1 MPATPGFLRRLA
13 AIVYDT
19 MLLAALLL
27 VAAAL
32 VTLPLEMGLGYDLD
46 PTNPL
51 YRIYLVL
58 VSVAFFAWF
67 WTHGGQTLGMRVW
80 RLRVVR
86 RDGQPL
92 KLKDALLRYV
102 AALLSWGVCGLGFI
116 WILIDREHLAWHDRI
131 SKTKLVLVYGTSDQV
146 HSADLIRGS

>member
-1 MPATPGFLRRLA
+1 
-13 AIVYDT
+13 
-19 MLLAALLL
+19 
-27 VAAAL
+27 
-32 VTLPLEMGLGYDLD
+32 
-46 PTNPL
+46 
-51 YRIYLVL
+51 
-58 VSVAFFAWF
+58 
-67 WTHGGQTLGMRVW
+67 MRVW

-131 SKTKLVLVYGTSDQV
+131 SKTKLVLV
-146 HSADLIRGS
+146 